1 MNPPGPVICTKEV
14 LARIADSG
22 LWFEELTRRSELSTA
37 IYQLPPGAYDP
48 QSAHGEDEIYFVLS
62 GAGMLDLD
70 GVTRMIEE
78 GTIIDVP
85 GGASHR
91 FHSITDT
98 LRLLVVFAPAFGTV
112 EP

>member
-1 MNPPGPVICTKEV
+1 MNPPGTVICIEEA

-37 IYQLPPGAYDP
+37 IYQLPPGAHDP

-62 GAGMLDLD
+62 GAGMLDID
-70 GVTRMIEE
+70 GVTRVIEE
-78 GTIIDVP
+78 GTVIDVP
-85 GGASHR
+85 AGAPHW

-98 LRLLVVFAPAFGTV
+98 LRLLVVFAPAFGTL
-112 EP
+112 ES